1 MLMGGSFKGWGQ
13 IAAWDFNGE
22 SSPATS
28 AADVYDANLSSS
40 NLITRGAGASASTA
54 SNSFRTTGF
63 QNNGINTSNT
73 DYFQITIGAAIN
85 YQVSL
90 TSITARY
97 AGTSSFYASPG
108 VTSQYA
114 YSLDGSSFT
123 LIGSPVTSTSLTP
136 SAIDLSG
143 ISALQNVTS
152 GTTITIR
159 YYASGQT
166 TTGGWG
172 YSSPSVGQ
180 YGLAIGGTVTSTSN
194 TAPTVTTQAPTA
206 VLSTTATGNG
216 NITATGGVAP
226 TTRGFCWDLAS
237 NADPDVSDS
246 KVEETGTFSTG
257 AFTGSITGL
266 TAGTQY
272 KVRAY
277 AINTVGTSY
286 GGVQSFYTLSTEP
299 SAHAA
304 SFSSSTVSQTQIDL
318 TFSAASTITTAAG
331 YLVLQR
337 TAAAPTG
344 SPADGSAYSVG
355 NAIGDGTVAA
365 VITNTAA
372 TTASITGLSAGTQY
386 YFTLIPFN
394 WDGATN
400 TTYNYKTDGVV
411 PGTNTTTTA
420 PLDVT
425 SKVEAPAAQTAAGNI
440 TSIATASGAAVE
452 VFKFKISDLAT
463 SDAVA
468 TKVTQVQVKKS
479 SGTADWTDHIAG
491 AELWDGASQIT
502 TGTVVITDSDI
513 TFPISSGN
521 LDIASGSNKDIAM
534 KIWLNTTNIVDNSTM
549 VFSVS
554 QTSHG
559 FTADASASTF
569 APDFG
574 AAVTGNTMT
583 ISVVAT
589 KLKFVQQPTNTSP
602 NVAMSPVVTV
612 ETTDANNNR
621 DLDYITDI
629 NITSSGTLTASP
641 VAGTPVS
648 GLASFSTLT
657 HAAIESNLT
666 LTATSGSLIDAVS
679 NTFAISNVLLVE
691 DFDYL
696 DGQLLTANGWAAH
709 SGSGTAA
716 IDVTSAGLSFNGYV
730 GSGIGGAARVDNS
743 GEDVNKAFAAK
754 TSGVLYVASMIQ
766 INANTAA
773 GYFFHLGP
781 NVIGSTFFS
790 RIWVNSDANGINI
803 TNGNSAPSSYIS
815 ITNGVPFVIVLKHNF
830 ATHKTDMFILNSFT
844 PNEPV
849 TPNVTIDE
857 VISEIGSVALRQ
869 FSSSQSILVDGIRV
883 STSWSDLPITFSG
896 TGEWTETARWN
907 TGSVPATT
915 QSIVVDGMATIN
927 SNENIGDITI
937 NSGKSLSIN
946 ADKQLTISSTL
957 TNNAAEGIVLK
968 SPLDHGAPGS
978 LIVNG
983 SISGSGT
990 IKAERYIQ
998 AYSAAGNGWHLI
1010 SSPVNSVNIAS
1021 GTNLAP
1027 GGTDDLYAFN
1037 ETAYEWTNYKPGN
1050 VFTTMEN
1057 GKGYLVSYA
1066 AAATKQFVGTPN
1078 NAAVTFTNLSKTAG
1092 EGNGWHLIGNP
1103 FQSAIS
1109 WNNGGWTLTNI
1120 GGVAKRM
1127 SDAGSYTDVQAND
1140 IIPAM
1145 QGFFVQAE
1153 NATNTLTIP
1162 LSARTHNS
1170 AQNWTKSGNA
1180 NSLLLVAHDPAQAMY
1195 QESRLNENPAATEAY
1210 DYQYDSRF
1218 VPWYAPEFYSISG
1231 NEQLSTNSIPDF
1243 SSDDVIPFGFKKNG
1257 SAAYYIELK
1266 ESPAGLTTYLT
1277 DTKTGIEH
1285 NFADNAIYSFT
1296 AAEGDS
1302 PTRFL
1307 LHFGAVG
1314 VSEQPESSALKA
1326 YVVGGQLYF
1335 PLQGEATLQIVDLQ
1349 GRVLQ
1354 QSHVAGQGLTS
1365 TAMQQPAGAY
1375 VVRLVGSH
1383 SVQTAKVIVK

>member
-1 MLMGGSFKGWGQ
+1 MKQRLLFLSLLVMLMGGSLKGWGQ
-13 IAAWDFNGE
+13 VYLIDESFEGTFPPTNWTNNGCIQSSNNPRTGMKDLGFNGVNDE
-22 SSPATS
+22 IITS
-28 AADVYDANLSSS
+28 NLSDPGSISFWYRRSS
-40 NLITRGAGASASTA
+40 NTTAWTLKVYYSSSSSGPWTEIGSITNSST
-54 SNSFRTTGF
+54 T
-63 QNNGINTSNT
+63 
-73 DYFQITIGAAIN
+73 
-85 YQVSL
+85 YQEFTYDL
-90 TSITARY
+90 TSFSNIFIRLLDQRVTGTHERYVDDFKITQD
-97 AGTSSFYASPG
+97 AG
-108 VTSQYA
+108 
-114 YSLDGSSFT
+114 
-123 LIGSPVTSTSLTP
+123 
-136 SAIDLSG
+136 
-143 ISALQNVTS
+143 
-152 GTTITIR
+152 
-159 YYASGQT
+159 
-166 TTGGWG
+166 
-172 YSSPSVGQ
+172 
-180 YGLAIGGTVTSTSN
+180 N

-206 VLSTTATGNG
+206 VLTTTATGNG

-226 TTRGFCWDLAS
+226 TARGFCWDLAT
-237 NADPDVSDS
+237 NADPDVNDS
-246 KVEETGTFSTG
+246 KVEENGTFSTG

-277 AINTVGTSY
+277 AINTEGTSY
-286 GGVQSFYTLSTEP
+286 GSVQSFYTLSTEP

-318 TFSAASTITTAAG
+318 SFSAASTITNAAG

-344 SPADGSAYSVG
+344 APADGSAYSVG

-365 VITNTAA
+365 VITTTDA

-386 YFTLIPFN
+386 YFTLFPFN

-400 TTYNYKTDGVV
+400 NTYNYKTDGVV

-420 PLDVT
+420 PLATT
-425 SKVEAPAAQTAAGNI
+425 SEVSGPALGSQPNPV
-440 TSIATASGAAVE
+440 SISSLLTTDGSAIR
-452 VFKFKISDLAT
+452 VFDMDIFDYGVDSDP
-463 SDAVA
+463 
-468 TKVTQVQVKKS
+468 TKVTQLTIKAGTNNTANWANSIQGIKLSTDGGATFVTIGTPTIAAS
-479 SGTADWTDHIAG
+479 SI
-491 AELWDGASQIT
+491 
-502 TGTVVITDSDI
+502 VV
-513 TFPISSGN
+513 PVSSGN
-521 LDIASGSNKDIAM
+521 LNVPNNDAITVSMYIYLKSSGLTDNQILEFK
-534 KIWLNTTNIVDNSTM
+534 VD
-549 VFSVS
+549 
-554 QTSHG
+554 QTADSHG
-559 FTADASASTF
+559 FLADATGSTF
-569 APDFG
+569 ATTFASAPVSNEIIID
-574 AAVTGNTMT
+574 
-583 ISVVAT
+583 VVAT
-589 KLKFVQQPTNTSP
+589 KLAFVQQPTNVATSA
-602 NVAMSPVVTV
+602 NISPAVTV
-612 ETTDANNNR
+612 SANDANDNR
-621 DLDYITDI
+621 DLDYV
-629 NITSSGTLTASP
+629 TSVAISATGLTGSP
-641 VAGTPVS
+641 VSATPVS
-648 GLASFSTLT
+648 GLATFSTLSFAS
-657 HAAIESNLT
+657 AASGVT
-666 LTATSGSLIDAVS
+666 LDAASGSLSGATS
-679 NTFAISNVLLVE
+679 SSFNVLLLPTAGEIVINQISPDYSGASDEYVE
-691 DFDYL
+691 LVNRTNKTFDL
-696 DGQLLTANGWAAH
+696 SQLKLEYQS
-709 SGSGTAA
+709 SGGT
-716 IDVTSAGLSFNGYV
+716 L
-730 GSGIGGAARVDNS
+730 GGAGGNL
-743 GEDVNKAFAAK
+743 
-754 TSGVLYVASMIQ
+754 SGVLGPFQYWLLSPNASITVGQTSGLSRNGSITAGFAGSAGQ
-766 INANTAA
+766 IALKLKDSPYTIIDGLAYGSVSPNNLGEGTASTSPPADGGLKRVSEGIDNNANSTDFTTVTQANIYLRNSNSVCIA
-773 GYFFHLGP
+773 SSYELP
-781 NVIGSTFFS
+781 ATSYSADVVISG
-790 RIWVNSDANGINI
+790 
-803 TNGNSAPSSYIS
+803 SAP
-815 ITNGVPFVIVLKHNF
+815 
-830 ATHKTDMFILNSFT
+830 A
-844 PNEPV
+844 V
-849 TPNVTIDE
+849 TLSGNTTI
-857 VISEIGSVALRQ
+857 
-869 FSSSQSILVDGIRV
+869 
-883 STSWSDLPITFSG
+883 
-896 TGEWTETARWN
+896 
-907 TGSVPATT
+907 
-915 QSIVVDGMATIN
+915 
-927 SNENIGDITI
+927 
-937 NSGKSLSIN
+937 SGKLSVLSGSLSID
-946 ADKQLTISSTL
+946 ASEQLTVSGTL
-957 TNNAAEGIVLK
+957 TNNATEGIVLK

-1010 SSPVNSVNIAS
+1010 SSPVNNVNIAS

-1109 WNNGGWTLTNI
+1109 WNDGGWTLTNI

-1218 VPWYAPEFYSISG
+1218 VPWYAPEFYSLAG
-1231 NEQLSTNSIPDF
+1231 NEMLSTNSIPDF

-1326 YVVGGQLYF
+1326 YVVGNQLYF
-1335 PLQGEATLQIVDLQ
+1335 PLQGEAILQIVDLQ